1 MTSLTPPVGGK
12 TLESALESQT
22 VPPAG
27 EIQPKPKLDCH
38 QRLGFTETIFAGPG
52 YVKNSAQ
59 FYLKNTTRF
68 KNEILSGL
76 TVAIAQVPESVAFSF
91 VAKVNPLVGLY
102 CTFFL
107 GLITGLF
114 GGRPGMVSGS
124 AGAMAV
130 VSVVV
135 MDPSGLFSE
144 KWLLERGDIQP
155 GWGEN
160 EFVKDSS
167 FNTPPRHCDGER
179 ICSLF
184 WQAKDKRLEYLCL
197 VMMLVGALQIVLGV
211 CQFGRLVKL
220 IPTTVMTGFV
230 NGLATIIFLA
240 QLETFQEPDWQ
251 KSFNYFDGCMNGTV
265 KDGFIDP
272 DEVRTRFSA
281 DLAGLSEAGIATEV
295 NEIFSEV
302 NGNST
307 TFSGVDFGE
316 FKLDKTHRIHTGHP
330 EYKMWRSLDQGVT
343 WMMLLYVFGS
353 MLIIWL
359 YPKIPKI
366 GKVLPSPLVSIIFCF
381 AFEYGIS
388 RPAFDIQ
395 SPTVGDMASVQ
406 GDLPRFHV
414 PDVSMDGEVL
424 GIIFPTIISLALV
437 GIIESVL
444 TLQLVDEILE
454 DTSDP
459 TGRCTQECLAQ
470 GVANLVAS
478 AFQGSLGGDAMIGQ
492 STINVQSGGVGRLS
506 TTFASLMFLAFILA
520 LSSVIEAMP
529 IAALT
534 GILFMVVINTFDW
547 SCLPLMTGINCNK
560 ATICYGGAKKDEVDE
575 VERAQ
580 AQEREKQ
587 AVTVSPEVASLE
599 ETNGRARVQDSALIV
614 LVTVV
619 TVWTDLA
626 IAVILGVVVAAL
638 LYAWESSA
646 DLHVDM
652 TASPDGQTK
661 TYTAIGPLFFSSDR
675 AFKNYF
681 TISADPPTVIIDL
694 RLCTMRDYS
703 ALAAVNA
710 IGLRYHS
717 LKKKC
722 VVKVAGEGN
731 LRLLKL
737 FGRRLQNVQ
746 LEVEK
751 MD

>member
-1 MTSLTPPVGGK
+1 
-12 TLESALESQT
+12 
-22 VPPAG
+22 
-27 EIQPKPKLDCH
+27 
-38 QRLGFTETIFAGPG
+38 
-52 YVKNSAQ
+52 
-59 FYLKNTTRF
+59 
-68 KNEILSGL
+68 
-76 TVAIAQVPESVAFSF
+76 
-91 VAKVNPLVGLY
+91 
-102 CTFFL
+102 
-107 GLITGLF
+107 
-114 GGRPGMVSGS
+114 MVSGS

-265 KDGFIDP
+265 KDGIIDP
-272 DEVRTRFSA
+272 EEVRTRFSA

-307 TFSGVDFGE
+307 TFNGVDFGE

-330 EYKMWRSLDQGVT
+330 EYKMWRTLDQGVT

-353 MLIIWL
+353 MLVIWL

-366 GKVLPSPLVSIIFCF
+366 GKLVPSPLVSIIFCF
-381 AFEYGIS
+381 IFEYGIS

-414 PDVSMDGEVL
+414 PDVNIDGEVL

-478 AFQGSLGGDAMIGQ
+478 AFQGALGGDAMIGQ
-492 STINVQSGGVGRLS
+492 STINVQSGGIGRLS

-547 SCLPLMTGINCNK
+547 SCLGLMSGVDMRLTFGC
-560 ATICYGGAKKDEVDE
+560 GEVRKDK
-575 VERAQ
+575 VEPEE
-580 AQEREKQ
+580 QEPP
-587 AVTVSPEVASLE
+587 VSAAVASLRT
-599 ETNGRARVQDSALIV
+599 TNGRARVQDSALIV

-626 IAVILGVVVAAL
+626 IAVILGVIVAAL

-646 DLHVDM
+646 DLEVEVE
-652 TASPDGQTK
+652 TAPDNQTK
-661 TYTAIGPLFFSSDR
+661 TYTALGPLFFSSDR

-710 IGLRYHS
+710 IGLRYSS
-717 LKKKC
+717 LKKTC
-722 VVKVAGEGN
+722 VVKVGGEGN
-731 LRLLKL
+731 LRLLRL
-737 FGRRLQNVQ
+737 FGRRLQNVR
-746 LEVEK
+746 LEVETIEGK
-751 MD
+751 ES

>member
-1 MTSLTPPVGGK
+1 MSPADDKAAEDVFSPAAAEPSK
-12 TLESALESQT
+12 T
-22 VPPAG
+22 
-27 EIQPKPKLDCH
+27 IH

-52 YVKNSAQ
+52 YMQDSAQ
-59 FYLKNTTRF
+59 FYLKNSARF

-76 TVAIAQVPESVAFSF
+76 TVAIAQVPESIAFSF

-135 MDPSGLFSE
+135 MDPAGLFSE
-144 KWLLERGDIQP
+144 EWLLERGDIQA
-155 GWGEN
+155 GWGDTQ
-160 EFVKDSS
+160 FVKDSS
-167 FNTPPRHCDGER
+167 FNTPPRHCDGEP

-197 VMMLVGALQIVLGV
+197 VMMLVGVLQIVLGI

-240 QLETFQEPDWQ
+240 QLETFQQPDWK
-251 KSFNYFDGCMNGTV
+251 KSFDYFDGCINGTV
-265 KDGFIDP
+265 RDGFISR
-272 DEVRTRFSA
+272 DEVQERFSA
-281 DLAGLSEAGIATEV
+281 DLAGLTKEGIGIEV
-295 NEIFSEV
+295 HEIFSEV

-307 TFSGVDFGE
+307 SSSNLIDFGE
-316 FKLDKTHRIHTGHP
+316 FKLDKAHRIHTGHP
-330 EYKMWRSLDQGVT
+330 EDKMWRTLDQGVT

-353 MLIIWL
+353 MLVIWL
-359 YPKIPKI
+359 YPKIPRI
-366 GKVLPSPLVSIIFCF
+366 GKLVPSPLVSIIFCF
-381 AFEYGIS
+381 IFEYGVS
-388 RPAFDIQ
+388 RPAFDIK
-395 SPTVGDMASVQ
+395 SPTVGDMASVE
-406 GDLPRFHV
+406 GDLPRFHI
-414 PDVSMDGEVL
+414 PDVTMDGEVL
-424 GIIFPTIISLALV
+424 GIILPTIISLALV

-470 GVANLVAS
+470 GVANLVGS
-478 AFQGSLGGDAMIGQ
+478 SFQGALGGDAMIGQ
-492 STINVQSGGVGRLS
+492 STINVQSGGIGRLS
-506 TTFASLMFLAFILA
+506 TTFASLMFLAFVLA
-520 LSSVIEAMP
+520 LSSAIEAMP

-547 SCLPLMTGINCNK
+547 SCLGLMTGVDMRLNFC
-560 ATICYGGAKKDEVDE
+560 GGERKKDEV
-575 VERAQ
+575 Q
-580 AQEREKQ
+580 
-587 AVTVSPEVASLE
+587 PEEQDSIISASASAVASIRK
-599 ETNGRARVQDSALIV
+599 TNGRARVQDSALII

-626 IAVILGVVVAAL
+626 IAVILGVIVASL
-638 LYAWESSA
+638 LHVWEASA
-646 DLHVDM
+646 DLRMEVA
-652 TASPDGQTK
+652 TSPDGQTK
-661 TYTAIGPLFFSSDR
+661 TYTAFGPLFFSSDR

-694 RLCTMRDYS
+694 RSCTMRDYS

-710 IGLRYHS
+710 MGLRYAS
-717 LKKKC
+717 LEKTC
-722 VVKVAGEGN
+722 VVKVAGDAN
-731 LRLLKL
+731 LRLLRL

-746 LEVEK
+746 LEV
-751 MD
+751 DSV